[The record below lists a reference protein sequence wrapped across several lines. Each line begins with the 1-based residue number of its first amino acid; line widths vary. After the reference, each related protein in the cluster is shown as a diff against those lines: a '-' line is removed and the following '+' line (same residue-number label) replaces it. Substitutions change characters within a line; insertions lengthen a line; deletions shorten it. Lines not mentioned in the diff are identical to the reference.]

1 MGSSIICTSWKK
13 KNTRNEI
20 RVNENLTGHKAV
32 PVEISNKVKNSIC
45 KIIIKRE
52 ENILGTG
59 FFMKIES
66 LKFLFTNYHVIKQEF
81 INDNI
86 ELEIWNK
93 KKMNLNL
100 NQRYIKYFEDPKDV
114 IIIEIKKEDNIYKD
128 IKFLDYDTNYNKEGG
143 YNNYEKVDVF
153 TLQHPLG
160 NDVSCASGK
169 ISEIINDYEFSH
181 NISTEKGSSGCPII
195 KLDNNINL
203 ILVIGIHKASDS
215 KKEINYGTFI
225 GGIIDEL
232 KNDSIFFQKS
242 TKNKEQKKERK
253 DKEEEEKEEEKEV
266 EEEKEE
272 QEEIEQEEIEQE
284 EIEQEKIEQEE
295 IEQEE
300 VEQEDNFIIA
310 QINIKKKEINK
321 FIRIINSYEEYMGYQ
336 GHNDYYLEESVKNE
350 KEIKQCEIKINEKK
364 VQFTYFYAFENE
376 GIYTIK
382 YTFKNLLTK
391 THFLFFNCPS
401 LISIDLSNFNIQNST
416 DMRCMFD
423 RCSSLKEINLS
434 NFNAPNA
441 IYMNSMFYE
450 CSSLKEINL
459 SNFNAPNAENMSYM
473 FYGCSSLKEINLSNF
488 KAPKVI
494 DMSYMFYECSSLKE
508 INLSNFNA
516 PNAENMSYMFYGCSS
531 LKNID
536 LSNFNTQNVFDMS
549 DMFSKC
555 SSLKNID
562 LSNFNTQN
570 AFDMN
575 NMFSECSSLKNI
587 DLSSFNTQNVIN
599 MSNMFSKCSSLK
611 NIDLSS
617 FNTQNVIDMSNMFS
631 ECSSLK
637 NIDLSSF
644 NTRNVTD
651 MCKMFYKCSSLKAAN
666 LHNFIFSKVNCD
678 HYYDYNYDKIFSC
691 MFFKCSN
698 LYGKDINIKDHSIRE
713 ILKPLRF

>member
-114 IIIEIKKEDNIYKD
+114 IIMEIKEEDNIYKD
-128 IKFLDYDTNYNKEGG
+128 IKFLDYDTNYNKEGE
-143 YNNYEKVDVF
+143 YNNYEKIDVF

-253 DKEEEEKEEEKEV
+253 DKEEEEEEEEKEV

-272 QEEIEQEEIEQE
+272 EEKEVEEEKE
-284 EIEQEKIEQEE
+284 EK
-295 IEQEE
+295 EQEE
-300 VEQEDNFIIA
+300 VEEEEEEKEQEEVEEDNFIIA
-310 QINIKKKEINK
+310 QIYIKKEEVNK
-321 FIRIINSYEEYMGYQ
+321 FFRIINSYEEYMGYK
-336 GHNDYYLEESVKNE
+336 GYNDNNLKESLKNE
-350 KEIKQCEIKINEKK
+350 KEIEQCKIIINKKKIK
-364 VQFTYFYAFENE
+364 FRYFFAFNNE
-376 GIYTIK
+376 GIYEIK

-391 THFLFFNCPS
+391 THFLFSDCSS
-401 LISIDLSNFNIQNST
+401 LISIDLSNFNTQNVT
-416 DMRCMFD
+416 NMAYMFSGCSSLKEINLSNFNTQNVTNMAYMFSG
-423 RCSSLKEINLS
+423 CSSLKEINLS
-434 NFNAPNA
+434 NFNALNT
-441 IYMNSMFYE
+441 IYMKSMFSG
-450 CSSLKEINL
+450 CSSLENIDL
-459 SNFNAPNAENMSYM
+459 SNFKAQYVIDMSYMFSICSSLISLDLSNFYSPNAENMSYM
-473 FYGCSSLKEINLSNF
+473 FYGCFYLKNIDLSNFNAPNTIYMKSMFNGCSSLENIDLSNF
-488 KAPKVI
+488 KAQYVI
-494 DMSYMFYECSSLKE
+494 DMSYMFSDCSSL
-508 INLSNFNA
+508 ISLDLSNFITQNVT
-516 PNAENMSYMFYGCSS
+516 NMSEMFSNCSS
-531 LKNID
+531 LENID
-536 LSNFNTQNVFDMS
+536 LSNFNTQNVTNMS
-549 DMFSKC
+549 FMFSNC

-562 LSNFNTQN
+562 LF
-570 AFDMN
+570 
-575 NMFSECSSLKNI
+575 
-587 DLSSFNTQNVIN
+587 SFNTQNVTN
-599 MSNMFSKCSSLK
+599 MCDMFS
-611 NIDLSS
+611 N
-617 FNTQNVIDMSNMFS
+617 
-631 ECSSLK
+631 
-637 NIDLSSF
+637 
-644 NTRNVTD
+644 
-651 MCKMFYKCSSLKAAN
+651 CSSLKAVN
-666 LHNFIFSKVNCD
+666 LHNFIFPKVKCS
-678 HYYDYNYDKIFSC
+678 HDYTIIFYC
-691 MFFKCSN
+691 MFENCSN
-698 LYGKDINIKDHSIRE
+698 LYGKDINIKDHEIRD
-713 ILKPLRF
+713 ILKTLRF